1 MDKYSISKAI
11 LFIIFQFD
19 CNLGLHA
26 KTTKFYTEVVEN

>member
-19 CNLGLHA
+19 CNSGILA
-26 KTTKFYTEVVEN
+26 KTKKFYTEVVEN